1 VNTSV
6 ASSHAAEKEGEGY
19 KWSQDGDDLEISV
32 EVEADVTKKD
42 LKISFGQEKISVK
55 VKGDTKVEL
64 TLFDKIRPDECN
76 WTLSKGKV
84 SLAAYTATHCNTLQ
98 HTATHCNT
106 LQHTAT
112 HCNILNCR
120 VTLSPPRSSL
130 PRALS
135 FLFVCSFMC
144 WPVRLFV
151 SQTLSRTMYLS

>member
-84 SLAAYTATHCNTLQ
+84 SLAAYTLTHCNTLQHTAIHCNTLQ

-106 LQHTAT
+106 LQHTELQGISLSSA
-112 HCNILNCR
+112 L
-120 VTLSPPRSSL
+120 LSPSCTVV
-130 PRALS
+130 
-135 FLFVCSFMC
+135 FNCLFFYVLVGQVVC
-144 WPVRLFV
+144 V
-151 SQTLSRTMYLS
+151 SDSITHA